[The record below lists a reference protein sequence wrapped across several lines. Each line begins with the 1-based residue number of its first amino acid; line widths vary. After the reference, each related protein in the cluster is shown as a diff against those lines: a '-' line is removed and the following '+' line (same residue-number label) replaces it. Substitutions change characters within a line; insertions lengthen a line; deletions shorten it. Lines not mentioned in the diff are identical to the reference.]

1 MNYNE
6 NWRTIE
12 REMDKGIKNSGKCSN
27 SIEGFNLND
36 FLIMR
41 NWIAYAQKIRDESVS
56 KITDEQIKEPKCFQH
71 LKKDFHSERRSNT
84 KINPSL

>member
-12 REMDKGIKNSGKCSN
+12 KEVDQGNQNWGKASK

-41 NWIAYAQKIRDESVS
+41 NWVAYAQKIRDESVS
-56 KITDEQIKEPKCFQH
+56 KITNEQIQGPKIVQH
-71 LKKDFHSERRSNT
+71 LNRNFHFEQTSNT
-84 KINPSL
+84 KI